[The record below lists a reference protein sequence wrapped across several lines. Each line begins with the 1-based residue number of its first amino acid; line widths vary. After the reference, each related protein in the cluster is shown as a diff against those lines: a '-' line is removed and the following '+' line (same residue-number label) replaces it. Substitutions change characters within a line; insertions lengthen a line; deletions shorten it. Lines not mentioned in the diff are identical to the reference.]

1 MTSSGTYGTTS
12 IEIADIMD
20 HVMRRVGLNPG
31 LLSAEIIITIKN
43 NLFMFLSTL
52 SNRGINLWK
61 INRPIIGV
69 YPGETDYTLPVG
81 TLDVLEAL
89 HRTPQQLSGIITSS
103 AGGTVGNLTDQNI
116 TTACTQS
123 APNGNFQWDFG
134 AGSTQNVPLV
144 GLLPSGNPTLNLVCE
159 TSPDGITWTTGKA
172 LGSVAYVD
180 NQWTWFEIDPATPT
194 EFFRIRETAGGTM
207 AFREIFLSNTW
218 SEISMYRMNRTDYAM
233 LPNKKTPGRPLQ
245 FWLDRQ
251 ITPVM
256 RVWQNPTTA
265 FAFTCIALFLHQQ
278 IQDVGAIGNTLD
290 IPQRA
295 YDSVIANIAYMSIL
309 DIPGADVT
317 RYPILK
323 DQAQYTLA
331 MMEAEELD
339 RGPTNIHPNIQ
350 PYTM

>member
-1 MTSSGTYGTTS
+1 MTSSGTYGATT
-12 IEIADIMD
+12 IEVADIMD

-81 TLDVLEAL
+81 TLDVLESL
-89 HRTPQQLSGIITSS
+89 HRTPQQLSGTVTSS
-103 AGGTVGNLTDQNI
+103 AGGTVGNLTDQN
-116 TTACTQS
+116 TATACAQS
-123 APNGNFQWDFG
+123 APNGNFRWDFG
-134 AGSTQNVPLV
+134 VGSTQNVPLV
-144 GLLPSGNPTLNLVCE
+144 GLLPSGNQTLNLVCE
-159 TSPDGITWTTGKA
+159 TSPDGVTWTTSKT

-194 EFFRIRETAGGTM
+194 QFFRIRETAGGTM
-207 AFREIFLSNTW
+207 VFREIFLSNTW

-256 RVWQNPTTA
+256 RVWQNPTAA

-290 IPQRA
+290 IPQRW
-295 YDSVIANIAYMSIL
+295 YDSVIANIAFMSIL
-309 DIPGADVT
+309 DIPGADMT

-323 DQAQYTLA
+323 DQAGLA
-331 MMEAEELD
+331 MTMADAEERD
-339 RGPTNIHPNIQ
+339 ASPTNWHPNIQ